1 MSRVKLL
8 SLGAVFLGVAAA
20 GCAAPTP
27 QDLQAADAG
36 RQQAE
41 RAIQALARAVVDKD
55 PALITPFLS
64 PRLSPRDVSLLQSR
78 LEQASWLERYS
89 GYTPDLV
96 EALGGT
102 SWRDWRR
109 PEVCLAVPV
118 VAAYGQTSE
127 DELTLEK
134 VEDEWLIKGL
144 QMAEPR
150 PGDLLDPP
158 AAVRRAIEPQA
169 RELMADLEGGH
180 YSSVM
185 YALPKDQASRFRPP
199 VLSWWE
205 RLIGSSVAGISV
217 LSDLETMQEFSILAW
232 PDLQAVP
239 QLVYDSPNVIAVLY
253 EVPYVWLRG
262 GVSETDVLR
271 MKLLYRKTPDG
282 WTFFSIRL
290 SGKAIPSS

>member
-1 MSRVKLL
+1 MKVTSRAARLIV
-8 SLGAVFLGVAAA
+8 SAAIVMAAAAA
-20 GCAAPTP
+20 GSAVR
-27 QDLQAADAG
+27 QAG
-36 RQQAE
+36 E
-41 RAIQALARAVVDKD
+41 RVVRVTD
-55 PALITPFLS
+55 F
-64 PRLSPRDVSLLQSR
+64 
-78 LEQASWLERYS
+78 
-89 GYTPDLV
+89 G
-96 EALGGT
+96 
-102 SWRDWRR
+102 
-109 PEVCLAVPV
+109 
-118 VAAYGQTSE
+118 
-127 DELTLEK
+127 
-134 VEDEWLIKGL
+134 
-144 QMAEPR
+144 AEPDSR
-150 PGDLLDPP
+150 RNAT